1 MTKFL
6 QDLLFKG
13 ALAVDGV
20 VTLSTLSGASNRMVV
35 ANAAGVL
42 STQAIPTVSLTDTLN
57 SVTTRGNTTTNSITV
72 GGLTTTGI
80 TLTNNGNLTTSNQF
94 YGLVTNYTDGIFVG
108 WDVSAVYLGY
118 KMGSLPIHLGTNG
131 TGNFLIKTTGNT
143 ILENGKLLV
152 GLSTDNGYNVDVAGT
167 IRSNVYWSNNGTL
180 SAPVL
185 SFNSSNRVVLDVQG
199 YGAVTMATLG
209 VGGQLS
215 VNGIVASAGQHI
227 VRGGTTAVNTPFV
240 SYGIGRPDAD
250 YSLTNLAGI
259 GGYYS
264 GTAWYNGLGLS
275 FFVSKGTD
283 ITGGANSFE
292 AAKITPDGA
301 FLLGNLA
308 EIGTYDSGSGGTNIN
323 SYLSIEGHNA
333 DGYGDGVVLTYSR
346 GTKTSPL
353 SVQTGDIIGGYYF
366 KAYSNGLYANQSYIE
381 AQVTGM
387 GTFAKTNLQFATA
400 NGGNQGGF
408 IWMTLNEDGKLLVAN
423 PGQFTDK
430 GDYRLQVN
438 GNSYLGGNLSIT
450 SAAGGAIE
458 FFPEGGSNATYSWM
472 RAKLGSGLAPT
483 LAWYGDVSGAYKA
496 YGIYGP
502 DVTYDGLLIYREA
515 PSLADVILMGAT
527 RIALPS
533 TQKFV
538 WSSSTNVVDTPDLG
552 LAREAAGL
560 LQINNSS
567 LNTYAS
573 LKLLNLT
580 ATGLAGSG
588 TRMVT
593 VDANGLL
600 GSQAIPSGGTTLSG
614 LTDVVL
620 TSPQNGDVLKY
631 NSATSKWVNGTG
643 GGGGS
648 VTSVAALT
656 LGTTGTD
663 LNSTVANGTSTP
675 VITLNVPDASA
686 TARGVITTGSQIIA
700 GLKTLRGTTASDEP
714 TYGSELATTGSGT
727 NWAGSGFTTGYTH
740 TVGATTALTTTI
752 GASSSTFYKM
762 TVSQSGGSAGSCSVS
777 FGGYSVTV
785 FSFSGVGTPVF
796 FKTTTTANLTL
807 TPSSDFNGTVTVSL
821 LRATASTAANLTLTN
836 SIGTVVAEVKANVNN
851 LYFGPGS
858 GNYNTSLNTNNVGF
872 GKNTLLNVSEGSY
885 NTAIG
890 TSTLS
895 NVTTGSGN
903 TAIGNSSMLNIT
915 TMSFSTAV
923 GSSTLAYGS
932 GVYNVAF
939 GYNALGG
946 SSLGSS
952 SYNVALGTSAAS
964 AQTTGAQN
972 TIVGNEALLNNTTGS
987 NNLVLGTYA
996 GNFISGGVT
1005 AATVINNSIL
1015 IGHSVKVLASSQT
1028 NQIVI
1033 GYQSTGQGS
1042 NTTSIGNSSTTLTY
1056 LYGSLQQ
1063 TAVTSSMIKVDS
1075 VGKIVAAVAGTD
1087 YLTTNQTITLSGA
1100 VTGSGTTAI
1109 TTTLANS
1116 VVGTANLSATGTP
1129 SSSTYLRGDN
1139 TWATITAGGTG
1150 TVTSVSVV
1158 SANGFAGTV
1167 ATATVTPAITLT
1179 TTITGVLKG
1188 NGTAISAAAA
1198 GTDYQ
1203 APITLTTTGNSGA
1216 ATFITNTLNVPTYT
1230 LAGLGGQASSTNLT
1244 SLSGLTFAST
1254 SFVKMTAAGTF
1265 ALDTNTYYLASNP
1278 NGYTNNTGTV
1288 TTVSVTTANGVSG
1301 TVATAGT
1308 TPAITLS
1315 LGAITPSSVNSVVIS
1330 GSTTPTLAVT
1340 GTSSIS
1346 GSNTGDNAVNSLYSG
1361 LVSNATH
1368 TGDATGATAL
1378 TVVGLRGVALPTLG
1392 ASAGFLRYTG
1402 TGTNTWVFDT
1412 STYITGNQSISVS
1425 GDASGSGTTAITL
1438 TLATVNSNVGTFNNV
1453 TVNGKGLVTAASN
1466 VSYLTTN
1473 QTITLSGAVTG
1484 SGTTAITTTLA
1495 NSVVGIANLSATG
1508 TPSSTTYL
1516 RGDNTWATI
1525 AGSGTVTSVSVVSA
1539 NGFAGTVATATA
1551 TPAIT
1556 LSTTVT
1562 GLLKGNGTA
1571 ISAAT
1576 ANTDYL
1582 AVNNPVYTGVLGTG
1596 ALTYTPANLFLYA
1609 QQSQNS
1615 YIQAVFQNS
1624 NSNPQAS
1631 TDIVVNNNLS
1641 TDTTYYG
1648 DFGINSSGFTGS
1660 GSLTLPNAIYLTA
1673 TTGDLVL
1680 GTTTS
1685 NAVHIVVNSGT
1696 TDAVTIK
1703 TTGQFQLPGYTTTSS
1718 FTGTAAGYLAF
1729 DSSGN
1734 ILSVAAPSSGSAYSV
1749 TTQTSAYSVTATSGT
1764 TIVKGDTSGGTFTI
1778 ALPTAV
1784 GNTATIIIK
1793 KTAGSA
1799 ALVIDGAGTETIDGG
1814 LTATINKVYESVTL
1828 ISDNANWQIV

>member
-20 VTLSTLSGASNRMVV
+20 VTLSTLAGASNRMVV

-215 VNGIVASAGQHI
+215 VNGIVASSGQHI

-250 YSLTNLAGI
+250 YSLTNLAGV

-323 SYLSIEGHNA
+323 SYLQLEGHNS
-333 DGYGDGVVLTYSR
+333 DGYGDGVVLKYSR
-346 GTKTSPL
+346 GTKASPAA
-353 SVQTGDIIGGYYF
+353 VQTGDLLGGYYF
-366 KAYSNGLYANQSYIE
+366 KAYTNGDYATQSFIE
-381 AQVTGM
+381 SYVTGQAS
-387 GTFAKTNLQFATA
+387 FAKTNLQFATG
-400 NGGNQGGF
+400 NGYNQGGF
-408 IWMTLNEDGKLLVAN
+408 VWMTLNEDGKLLVAN

-430 GDYRLQVN
+430 GDYKLQVN

-593 VDANGLL
+593 VDSNGLL
-600 GSQAIPSGGTTLSG
+600 GSQAIPSGGTGSTTLSG
-614 LTDVVL
+614 LTDVTITSAANNQLLKYDSGTGKWINWTPNYL
-620 TSPQNGDVLKY
+620 TSYTETYL
-631 NSATSKWVNGTG
+631 GT
-643 GGGGS
+643 

-656 LGTTGTD
+656 IGTSGTD
-663 LNSTVANGTSTP
+663 ITSTVATSTTTP
-675 VITLNVPDASA
+675 VITLNVPDASV
-686 TARGVITTGSQIIA
+686 TARGVVTTGTQSFA
-700 GLKTLRGTTASDEP
+700 GLKTFRGTTASDGP
-714 TYGSELATTGSGT
+714 TLGSELTTTGSGT
-727 NWAGSGFTTGYTH
+727 NWSGSGFATGYTH
-740 TVGATTALTTTI
+740 TTGSTAVLTTGLAAVT
-752 GASSSTFYKM
+752 GNFYKIVL
-762 TVSQSGGSAGSCSVS
+762 TVTGRTAGFVQLD
-777 FGGYSVTV
+777 FGGYSNFVSG
-785 FSFSGVGTPVF
+785 SFTISTR
-796 FKTTTTANLTL
+796 TSSTAALTL
-807 TPSSDFNGTVTVSL
+807 TPTTDFNGTVVLSIKAIVSYSAVQTFQNSSGTNTL
-821 LRATASTAANLTLTN
+821 EYRGTAD
-836 SIGTVVAEVKANVNN
+836 SI
-851 LYFGPGS
+851 YFG
-858 GNYNTSLNTNNVGF
+858 LNAGKNASSVATNNVILGNNA
-872 GKNTLLNVSEGSY
+872 GVGITDGTDIIAIGSNAATITAEVNNIIAIGSSALQNTRGVNNIAIGRSALSSGGISAGNVSIGNFTSTASANIY
-885 NTAIG
+885 YTVAIG
-890 TSTLS
+890 QGAGYS
-895 NVTTGSGN
+895 NTGISNTIIGYDASYHKAAGDGN
-903 TAIGNSSMLNIT
+903 TIIGYQAGKYLSGFTANTSM
-915 TMSFSTAV
+915 S
-923 GSSTLAYGS
+923 
-932 GVYNVAF
+932 
-939 GYNALGG
+939 
-946 SSLGSS
+946 
-952 SYNVALGTSAAS
+952 
-964 AQTTGAQN
+964 
-972 TIVGNEALLNNTTGS
+972 
-987 NNLVLGTYA
+987 
-996 GNFISGGVT
+996 
-1005 AATVINNSIL
+1005 NSIL
-1015 IGHSVKVLASSQT
+1015 IGYETRPSAISQT
-1028 NQIVI
+1028 NQIII
-1033 GYQSTGQGS
+1033 GYNVIGQGS

-1056 LYGSLQQ
+1056 LYGSVQQ

-1087 YLTTNQTITLSGA
+1087 YLT
-1100 VTGSGTTAI
+1100 
-1109 TTTLANS
+1109 S
-1116 VVGTANLSATGTP
+1116 VSVSNINATGTP
-1129 SSSTYLRGDN
+1129 SSTTYLRGDG
-1139 TWATITAGGTG
+1139 TWSTISGGAGG

-1167 ATATVTPAITLT
+1167 ATATATPAITLT
-1179 TTITGVLKG
+1179 TTITGILKG
-1188 NGTAISAAAA
+1188 NGTAISAAVA
-1198 GTDYQ
+1198 GTDYLTSSDLSGYLTSATAASTYQ
-1203 APITLTTTGNSGA
+1203 PLDGDLTAIAALAGTSGFLKKTAANTWTLDTNTYLTSYTEIYQGTVTSVAALTLGTTGTDLSSSVATGTTTPVITLNVPTASASNRGALSAADWSTFNGKQSAITLTTTGNSGA
-1216 ATFITNTLNVPTYT
+1216 ATFSTNTLNIPTYT

-1244 SLSGLTFAST
+1244 SLSGLTYAST

-1278 NGYTNNTGTV
+1278 NGYTTNTGTV
-1288 TTVSVTTANGVSG
+1288 TT
-1301 TVATAGT
+1301 
-1308 TPAITLS
+1308 
-1315 LGAITPSSVNSVVIS
+1315 
-1330 GSTTPTLAVT
+1330 
-1340 GTSSIS
+1340 
-1346 GSNTGDNAVNSLYSG
+1346 
-1361 LVSNATH
+1361 
-1368 TGDATGATAL
+1368 
-1378 TVVGLRGVALPTLG
+1378 
-1392 ASAGFLRYTG
+1392 
-1402 TGTNTWVFDT
+1402 
-1412 STYITGNQSISVS
+1412 
-1425 GDASGSGTTAITL
+1425 
-1438 TLATVNSNVGTFNNV
+1438 
-1453 TVNGKGLVTAASN
+1453 
-1466 VSYLTTN
+1466 
-1473 QTITLSGAVTG
+1473 
-1484 SGTTAITTTLA
+1484 
-1495 NSVVGIANLSATG
+1495 
-1508 TPSSTTYL
+1508 
-1516 RGDNTWATI
+1516 
-1525 AGSGTVTSVSVVSA
+1525 VSVVSA
-1539 NGFAGTVATATA
+1539 NGFAGTVATDTT

-1556 LSTTVT
+1556 LSTTIT

-1582 AVNNPVYTGVLGTG
+1582 AVNNPVYTGTLSTGT
-1596 ALTYTPANLFLYA
+1596 LTYTPANLFLSA
-1609 QQSQNS
+1609 QRSQNS
-1615 YIQAVFQNS
+1615 FIQAVFQNT
-1624 NSNPQAS
+1624 NAGATAS
-1631 TDIVVNNNLS
+1631 SDVVVNNNLS

-1648 DFGINSSGFTGS
+1648 DFGINSSAFTGS
-1660 GSLTLPNAIYLTA
+1660 GSLALANAVYLTA

-1685 NAVHIVVNSGT
+1685 NAVHIVVNSGA

-1703 TTGQFQLPGYTTTSS
+1703 TTGQFQLPGYTSTSS

-1734 ILSVAAPSSGSAYSV
+1734 ILSVAAPSGGGGYTV
-1749 TTQTSAYSVTATSGT
+1749 TTQTTTYSVTATSGT
-1764 TIVKGDTSGGTFTI
+1764 TIVKGDTTEGTFTI
-1778 ALPTAV
+1778 TLPTAV
-1784 GNTATIIIK
+1784 GNAATIMIK
-1793 KTAGSA
+1793 KTAGTA
-1799 ALVIDGAGTETIDGG
+1799 ALVVDGAGTETIDGG
-1814 LTATINKVYESVTL
+1814 LTATLNKINESIML